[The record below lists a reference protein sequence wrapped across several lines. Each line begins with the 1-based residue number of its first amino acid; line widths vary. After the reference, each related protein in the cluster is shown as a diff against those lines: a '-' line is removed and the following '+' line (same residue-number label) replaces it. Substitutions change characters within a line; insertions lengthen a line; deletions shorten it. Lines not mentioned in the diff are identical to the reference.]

1 MLLLPSCWL
10 ITFQLK
16 WYLTCSSNAQIWPIK
31 VGGVDWSMNQVASVN
46 PSATCYVK
54 QVKVMSKIEVVMLIL
69 VATFMIVPSITVEGN
84 QLSSM
89 NIWNQPQLGKCTTN
103 PQVQYPLIMRARLQL
118 KSVSICKL
126 IFQSNLQMWCVVRF
140 ANSLEN

>member
-1 MLLLPSCWL
+1 
-10 ITFQLK
+10 
-16 WYLTCSSNAQIWPIK
+16 
-31 VGGVDWSMNQVASVN
+31 
-46 PSATCYVK
+46 
-54 QVKVMSKIEVVMLIL
+54 MSKIEVVMLIL

-84 QLSSM
+84 QLSLM

-126 IFQSNLQMWCVVRF
+126 IFQSNLQM
-140 ANSLEN
+140 